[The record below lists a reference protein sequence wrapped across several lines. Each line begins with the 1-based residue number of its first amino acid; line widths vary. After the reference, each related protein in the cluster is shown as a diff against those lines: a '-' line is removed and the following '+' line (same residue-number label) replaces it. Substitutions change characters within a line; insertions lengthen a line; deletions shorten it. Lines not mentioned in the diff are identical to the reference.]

1 MRIDRQSAAFCCA
14 NQQRAHKSFGASLR
28 ARREHVT
35 ALGVE
40 GRYNAKKKPGTL
52 WAPCSPASG
61 SRCRGYVDRGKA
73 SGLGAVEILGF
84 GF

>member
-1 MRIDRQSAAFCCA
+1 MRIDWQSAAFCCA

-40 GRYNAKKKPGTL
+40 GRSTSYHLDKYQYLPK
-52 WAPCSPASG
+52 
-61 SRCRGYVDRGKA
+61 
-73 SGLGAVEILGF
+73 
-84 GF
+84 